1 MSFYEDLAG
10 NYDDMTRFQERLEKE
25 KTILQAWVKR
35 YRFFS
40 PVDVACGTGLHA
52 IIFAKMGLKP
62 VGVDLSPLM
71 LEQAKENSRKA
82 GTKIPWIQ
90 GSMENLKEIVEGSFD
105 ALFCLGNSLPHIL
118 NRENLENT
126 FRNFFYV
133 LKSPGITVI
142 QLLNYSKVYNE
153 KNRIVGIHR
162 KNDTE
167 YIRFYDLFE
176 DYLIFNTLV
185 INWEE
190 KKNKH
195 KLHTTR
201 LYPYRKNE
209 LEKALLKEN
218 FTDLEFYGD
227 MEFSPFDEEVSNNL
241 VIVAKK

>member
-1 MSFYEDLAG
+1 MSFYEDLAD
-10 NYDDMTRFQERLEKE
+10 NYDEMTRFEERLEKE
-25 KTILQAWVKR
+25 KTILQRWVKR
-35 YRFFS
+35 YRFSS

-71 LEQAKENSRKA
+71 LEQAKKNSIKA
-82 GTKIPWIQ
+82 GAEISWRQ
-90 GSMENLKEIVEGSFD
+90 GSMENLKEIVKENFD

-118 NRENLENT
+118 NRANLENT

-133 LKSPGITVI
+133 LNSPGISVI

-176 DYLIFNTLV
+176 DYLVFNTLV
-185 INWEE
+185 IDWEE
-190 KKNKH
+190 NRSKY
-195 KLHTTR
+195 KLHSTC

-227 MEFSPFDEEVSNNL
+227 MEFSPFEEEISTNL